1 MTALIRLL
9 SSTPFRL
16 ALAYMGAFVVAAAL
30 IVGFIAWRAN
40 DLLTNKVV
48 ETLEAEIT
56 GLREQFQAGG
66 AERLAAVVAQ
76 RAGEP
81 GSSLY
86 LLVDATG
93 RKVAGNL
100 DRVPPEFGGASRGS
114 VFNYARPAPERRG
127 TVSRLAVGVPLPV
140 PGGLMLIV
148 GRDIEDLHRFAGTM
162 GQLGL
167 WSVAL
172 LSILGIGA
180 GLAVSRSVLRR
191 IETITDASRTIMAG
205 DLSKR
210 IPLNGSGDELDR
222 LSESLNGMLTRIEE
236 LIGALREV
244 SDNIAHDL
252 KTPLN
257 RLRNRAEAALRAP
270 RRPRHLPRRAG
281 QDHRG
286 GRRADQDLQLA
297 AADRAPGGRRGGR
310 EHGARRPG
318 VDRRRHRRAVRAG
331 RRGGRPANSSTSV
344 AKGLSLVVNR
354 ELVSQAV
361 ANLVDN
367 AIKYSVGDDGEAR
380 RRRLTRPKITLS
392 MARVGDTIEIAVGDR
407 GPGVAPQDRER
418 ALQRFVRL
426 EKSRS
431 RPGSGLGLSLVAA
444 VARLHGGSIRLEDN
458 APGLRAVLTL
468 PIRPGARVAARAPRA
483 AATLV
488 AGGSRLA
495 HRARQRRRLSQAK
508 RRPNAVL
515 IACRVLCHR

>member
-1 MTALIRLL
+1 VTALIRLL

-16 ALAYMGAFVVAAAL
+16 TLAYMGAFVAAAAL

-76 RAGEP
+76 RSSQP

-86 LLVDATG
+86 MLIDATG

-100 DRVPPEFGGASRGS
+100 DRVPAEIDGTARGS
-114 VFNYARPAPERRG
+114 IFSYARPRPEG
-127 TVSRLAVGVPLPV
+127 QAMVSRLAVGVPVAV
-140 PGGLMLIV
+140 PGGLILIV
-148 GRDIEDLHRFAGTM
+148 GRDIEDLHRFAGSM

-167 WSVAL
+167 WSIAL

-222 LSESLNGMLTRIEE
+222 LSENLNGMLARIEE

-252 KTPLN
+252 KTPLT
-257 RLRNRAEAALRAP
+257 RLRNRAEAALAQPDGTACYRDGLVKTIEEADELIKTFNSLLLIA
-270 RRPRHLPRRAG
+270 RLEAG
-281 QDHRG
+281 AVAESMGPVDPASIV
-286 GRRADQDLQLA
+286 ADVAELYEPVA
-297 AADRAPGGRRGGR
+297 
-310 EHGARRPG
+310 EE
-318 VDRRRHRRAVRAG
+318 AG
-331 RRGGRPANSSTSV
+331 MALETSV
-344 AKGLSLVVNR
+344 AKGLRLVVNR
-354 ELVSQAV
+354 ELVSQAI

-367 AIKYSVGDDGEAR
+367 AIKYSADERRPRPADGAAR
-380 RRRLTRPKITLS
+380 PTIALA
-392 MARVGDTIEIAVGDR
+392 MARVGDAIEISVADR
-407 GPGVAPQDRER
+407 GPGVAPEDRER

-468 PIRPGARVAARAPRA
+468 SLRACAQEASVKPA
-483 AATLV
+483 MSPFL
-488 AGGSRLA
+488 AG
-495 HRARQRRRLSQAK
+495 ARQRAQ
-508 RRPNAVL
+508 P
-515 IACRVLCHR
+515 

>member
-16 ALAYMGAFVVAAAL
+16 TLAYMGAFVVAAAL

-48 ETLEAEIT
+48 ETLEAEVT

-66 AERLAAVVAQ
+66 VERLAAIVAQ
-76 RAGEP
+76 RSSQP

-86 LLVDATG
+86 LLVDPAG

-100 DRVPPEFGGASRGS
+100 NRVPPEFERARQGTL
-114 VFNYARPAPERRG
+114 FNYVRAGDEGHGATRH
-127 TVSRLAVGVPLPV
+127 AVGVSLPV
-140 PGGLMLIV
+140 PGGLVLIV

-167 WSVAL
+167 WSVVL
-172 LSILGIGA
+172 LGALGIGA

-191 IETITDASRTIMAG
+191 IEAITETSRTIMAG

-210 IPLNGSGDELDR
+210 IPLDGSGDELDR
-222 LSESLNGMLTRIEE
+222 LSESLNAMLGRIEE
-236 LIGALREV
+236 LMAALREV

-257 RLRNRAEAALRAP
+257 RLRSRAEAALRNPDGPASY
-270 RRPRHLPRRAG
+270 RDGLTKTIEEADELIKTFNSLLLIARLEAG
-281 QDHRG
+281 AVAESMG
-286 GRRADQDLQLA
+286 
-297 AADRAPGGRRGGR
+297 P
-310 EHGARRPG
+310 
-318 VDRRRHRRAVRAG
+318 VDPASIIGDVAELYEPVAEEAG
-331 RRGGRPANSSTSV
+331 LRLDVSA
-344 AKGLSLVVNR
+344 AKGLTIVANR

-367 AIKYSVGDDGEAR
+367 AIKYSVDETKGPAGDGA
-380 RRRLTRPKITLS
+380 TRGSIGISL
-392 MARVGDTIEIAVGDR
+392 ARVGETVEIAVADR

-418 ALQRFVRL
+418 ALARFVRL

-468 PIRPGARVAARAPRA
+468 PARGAHAMA
-483 AATLV
+483 AAASTV
-488 AGGSRLA
+488 PSRP
-495 HRARQRRRLSQAK
+495 SD
-508 RRPNAVL
+508 
-515 IACRVLCHR
+515 

>member
-1 MTALIRLL
+1 MREFLNHYARLL

-16 ALAYMGAFVVAAAL
+16 TLAYMGAFVVAAVL

-40 DLLTNKVV
+40 ALLTNEVV
-48 ETLEAEIT
+48 ETLQAEVT

-66 AERLAAVVAQ
+66 AERLAAVIAQ

-81 GSSLY
+81 GSGLY

-100 DRVPPEFGGASRGS
+100 ERAPPEFAGARGGS
-114 VFNYARPAPERRG
+114 VFSYVRTAPERRG
-127 TVSRLAVGVPLPV
+127 TASRLAVGVPLPV

-167 WSVAL
+167 WSIVL
-172 LSILGIGA
+172 LSILGVGA

-210 IPLNGSGDELDR
+210 IPLDGSGDELDR

-236 LIGALREV
+236 LIVALREV

-257 RLRNRAEAALRAP
+257 RLRNRAEAALAHPDGAASYRDGLVKTIEEADELIKTFNSLLLIA
-270 RRPRHLPRRAG
+270 RLEAG
-281 QDHRG
+281 AVAESMGPVDPASIVG
-286 GRRADQDLQLA
+286 DVAELYEPVAEEAGLELQ
-297 AADRAPGGRRGGR
+297 
-310 EHGARRPG
+310 
-318 VDRRRHRRAVRAG
+318 
-331 RRGGRPANSSTSV
+331 TSV

-367 AIKYSVGDDGEAR
+367 AIKYSIDDSRPRPADGAKG
-380 RRRLTRPKITLS
+380 PKITLS
-392 MARVGDTIEIAVGDR
+392 MDSVGDTIEIAVADR

-444 VARLHGGSIRLEDN
+444 VARLHGGSVRLEDN

-468 PIRPGARVAARAPRA
+468 PIRTAARHEAGARA
-483 AATLV
+483 AATV
-488 AGGSRLA
+488 VPAGARRLA
-495 HRARQRRRLSQAK
+495 
-508 RRPNAVL
+508 
-515 IACRVLCHR
+515 

>member
-148 GRDIEDLHRFAGTM
+148 GRDIEDLHRFAGSM

-167 WSVAL
+167 WSIAL

-210 IPLNGSGDELDR
+210 IPLKGSGDELDR

-257 RLRNRAEAALRAP
+257 RLRNRAEAALTHPDGPTTYRDGLVKTIEEADELIKTFNSLLLIARLEGGAVAESMVP
-270 RRPRHLPRRAG
+270 VDPASIVGDIAELYEPVAEEAG
-281 QDHRG
+281 
-286 GRRADQDLQLA
+286 LEL
-297 AADRAPGGRRGGR
+297 
-310 EHGARRPG
+310 
-318 VDRRRHRRAVRAG
+318 V
-331 RRGGRPANSSTSV
+331 TSV

-367 AIKYSVGDDGEAR
+367 AIKYSIGDDGKHAAGGSA
-380 RRRLTRPKITLS
+380 PKITLS
-392 MARVGDTIEIAVGDR
+392 MARVGDAIEIAVGDR

-444 VARLHGGSIRLEDN
+444 VARLHGGSVRLEDN
-458 APGLRAVLTL
+458 TPGLRAVLTL
-468 PIRPGARVAARAPRA
+468 PIRPGARVAGGAGA
-483 AATLV
+483 AATLSP
-488 AGGSRLA
+488 AGAG
-495 HRARQRRRLSQAK
+495 
-508 RRPNAVL
+508 
-515 IACRVLCHR
+515 